1 VPWILI
7 RSTVTGFAPETASGM
22 IVWTCAKTGH
32 PNVRKVVIAHV
43 QSSCVGFIA
52 ALTVRV

>member
-1 VPWILI
+1 M
-7 RSTVTGFAPETASGM
+7 TGFAPETASGM